1 MDGPTRESAARSGV
15 TTDRATE
22 MGFNLEL
29 LKKRG
34 FEGDIP
40 ASFLLPPISDYFTAV
55 FPRSS

>member
-34 FEGDIP
+34 FEGISP
-40 ASFLLPPISDYFTAV
+40 PFLLPPISDYFTAV